1 MTYNKGAPAD
11 DNNPL
16 PVTFAGSSA
25 ANPNANP
32 ATVYAAQQTVTAS
45 AVALVAQ
52 SLVNGIVIKAK
63 STNVGTTYV
72 GASGVTV
79 GTGYPLAAG
88 EAISFGVTNASAI
101 YIIGTASDVVCVA
114 GN

>member
-1 MTYNKGAPAD
+1 MTFNAGAQLSD
-11 DNNPL
+11 TNRL
-16 PVTFAGSSA
+16 PVSLEGASA

-52 SLVNGIVIKAK
+52 PLVNGIVIKAK
-63 STNVGTTYV
+63 GTNVGTTYV
-72 GASGVTV
+72 GASGVTA

-88 EAISFGVTNASAI
+88 EAISFGVTNASAV